1 MRIAILCVCCLV
13 AVCAWVRMDRD
24 ARQRQELAVSWS
36 QEGPGFAAIGFD
48 GGTLD
53 AHLPDALSAEDDSFV
68 DFVLVDRNM
77 VKNLREVGFK
87 TLQCG
92 TRREALK
99 DKGGN

>member
-1 MRIAILCVCCLV
+1 MRTAVLFVCCLL
-13 AVCAWVRMDRD
+13 AVCTWVRIDRD
-24 ARQRQELAVSWS
+24 AQERQDLAASWS
-36 QEGPGFAAIGFD
+36 QDGPAFAAIGID
-48 GGTLD
+48 GKTLD
-53 AHLPDALSAEDDSFV
+53 AYLPDALSAEHDSFV

>member
-1 MRIAILCVCCLV
+1 MRIAILCVCCVV

-36 QEGPGFAAIGFD
+36 QEGPGFAAVGID
-48 GGTLD
+48 GETLD
-53 AHLPDALSAEDDSFV
+53 AHLPDALSAEDVTFV
-68 DFVLVDRNM
+68 DFVLADRNM
-77 VKNLREVGFK
+77 VKNVREVGFK

-99 DKGGN
+99 EMP

>member
-1 MRIAILCVCCLV
+1 
-13 AVCAWVRMDRD
+13 MDRD
-24 ARQRQELAVSWS
+24 ARQRQELATPWS
-36 QEGPGFAAIGFD
+36 NDGPAFAAIDID

-53 AHLPDALSAEDDSFV
+53 AYLPDALSAEDDSFV
-68 DFVLVDRNM
+68 DFVLADRNM